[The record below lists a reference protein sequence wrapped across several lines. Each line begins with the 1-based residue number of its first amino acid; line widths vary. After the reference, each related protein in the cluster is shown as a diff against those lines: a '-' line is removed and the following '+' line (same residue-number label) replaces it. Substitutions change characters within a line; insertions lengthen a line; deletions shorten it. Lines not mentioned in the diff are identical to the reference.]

1 MQSLN
6 CSMIF
11 NVFECTKNSMV
22 KFTFLKYVCDEF
34 GQKNTKKC
42 LDSFLEGY
50 SEGCLNSSLT
60 HGLSNIGRSKF
71 IAQNPVGIEH

>member
-6 CSMIF
+6 CSMTF
-11 NVFECTKNSMV
+11 NAFECAKNSMA
-22 KFTFLKYVCDEF
+22 KFTFLKHVCDEL
-34 GQKNTKKC
+34 GKKILKTC